1 MGVGDE
7 VQTHAA
13 QGGKVGQGVG
23 IAGSGSVLAHKG
35 VAFPVIVDFDPG
47 PVAEDQVQPLG
58 RGTLIGQVAADVGAS
73 FKRAERG
80 LFHGALGSNNDHAA
94 AGEREVDGVR
104 LDRAG
109 S

>member
-35 VAFPVIVDFDPG
+35 VAFPVIADFDPG
-47 PVAEDQVQPLG
+47 PVAEDRLQPLG

-94 AGEREVDGVR
+94 GEREVDGVR